1 MSSVSFALPRKFSPI
16 VLGLHLAMA
25 GVGTASLFTSSSAFA
40 QQSSVN
46 IPAGTLSASL
56 NTLAQQQGVVL
67 SYDPALLN
75 GLRNTA
81 LSGQYTFEQAA
92 AQLLVGSGVVLQP
105 TSAGYTL
112 VKNSPAGAAT
122 LKAVT
127 VTADGEPEY
136 GASSAAG
143 FSARNA
149 KIGVL
154 GERSLL
160 ETPFSVNVIS
170 GEQLE
175 NAGVKNLANLVRLD
189 PSLTSSFSA
198 VGYYDAV
205 SIRGLSLNNWT
216 NYYKNGLLFANQA
229 KTPFEN
235 VERVEVMRGLT
246 GFLQGFAAPGGA
258 INYVTERPTPT
269 WQRKVEV
276 AVDEFGTLM
285 PGIDVGGPLTE
296 DGRVGIRINASG
308 GKESYFVDEV
318 ETDRGFAS
326 VALDW
331 LATDRLTI
339 QFDAQVDQ
347 REGTTQPSLELNSN
361 GQVPQGVDPS
371 RYLGQPWA
379 TYDTLTREYAVAA
392 DLRLS
397 EQWKASFKI
406 NDAHLYR
413 DDFSANIGNIQPN
426 GDFDIQEYKSPGET
440 RDSRNMEFAVRGDL
454 TWGKVRHEVA
464 AGYTQRKLVAA
475 FGDGVFEVAGTSN
488 LYNHVIIPDPMS
500 VAPDPYIAFVNRDK
514 GVFVSDF
521 ISFNDQWQALL
532 GLRSSDVEF
541 FSVFSPTVYEDRVT
555 TPTAALIYKPVPST
569 SIYASYLE
577 GLEQGGTAPASA
589 NNRNEQLEPV
599 TAEQTEIGVKTEWFN
614 GELVTT
620 AALFET
626 EVPLSYLDQASNVFG
641 YFGTRRHRGLELTG
655 TGQVWDGGRINAGLV
670 ALDAKALN
678 TGTPANDGKVPQG
691 VAERQAT
698 LWLDQATGVEGLTAQ
713 FGLRHAGKRSL
724 NASNSVFLPAWT
736 VADLGLRYN
745 TKLQGKNANFGVLVQ
760 NITDKTYFN
769 EGNFRNIYF
778 GSKRA
783 VSLTASFEF

>member
-1 MSSVSFALPRKFSPI
+1 MSSSFAFPRKLSPV

-25 GVGTASLFTSSSAFA
+25 GVGGFSLLASAAVFA
-40 QQSSVN
+40 QQSAVN
-46 IPAGTLSASL
+46 IPAGPLSESL
-56 NTLAQQQGVVL
+56 NMLAERQGVVL
-67 SYDPALLN
+67 SYEPSLIN
-75 GLRNTA
+75 GLRNSA
-81 LSGQYTFEQAA
+81 LTGQYTFEQAA
-92 AQLLVGSGVVLQP
+92 TQLLAGTGVALQP
-105 TSAGYTL
+105 TSTGYTL
-112 VKNSPAGAAT
+112 VKNAPTGAAT

-127 VTADGEPEY
+127 VTADGEPVY
-136 GASSAAG
+136 GAPAAAG
-143 FSARNA
+143 FSAKNA

-170 GEQLE
+170 REQLE
-175 NAGVKNLANLVRLD
+175 SASVNNLANLVRLD

-235 VERVEVMRGLT
+235 IERVEVMRGLT

-269 WQRKVEV
+269 WQRKAEIV
-276 AVDEFGTLM
+276 VDEFGTFM

-296 DGRVGIRINASG
+296 DGRVGIRINAAG
-308 GKESYFVDEV
+308 GQENYFVDEV

-339 QFDAQVDQ
+339 QLDAQVDQ
-347 REGTTQPSLELNSN
+347 REGTTQPSLELNTN

-379 TYDTLTREYAVAA
+379 TYDTLTREYALAA
-392 DLRLS
+392 DFRINDT
-397 EQWKASFKI
+397 WKASFKI

-426 GDFDIQEYKSPGET
+426 GDFDIEEYKSPGET
-440 RDSRNMEFAVRGDL
+440 RDSRNMEFAVRGDVN
-454 TWGKVRHEVA
+454 WGTVRHELA

-475 FGDGVFEVAGTSN
+475 FGDGVFQVAGTSN
-488 LYNHVIIPDPMS
+488 LYNPVIIPDPMTP
-500 VAPDPYIAFVNRDK
+500 APDTYVAFVNRDK
-514 GVFVSDF
+514 GLFVSDF
-521 ISFNDQWQALL
+521 ITFNDQWQALL

-541 FSVFSPTVYEDRVT
+541 FSVFSPTVYEDTVT
-555 TPTAALIYKPVPST
+555 TPTMALIYKPVPST

-577 GLEQGGTAPASA
+577 GLEQGGTAPNTA
-589 NNRNEQLEPV
+589 NNPNEQLEPV
-599 TAEQTEIGVKTEWFN
+599 TAEQTEVGVKTEWFN
-614 GELVTT
+614 GSLITT

-655 TGQVWDGGRINAGLV
+655 TGEIWKGGRINAGFV

-698 LWLDQATGVEGLTAQ
+698 LWLDQATSVQGLTAQ
-713 FGLRHAGKRSL
+713 FGVRHAGKRAL
-724 NASNSVFLPAWT
+724 NASNSVFLPSWT
-736 VADLGLRYN
+736 VADVGLRYN
-745 TKLQGKNANFGVLVQ
+745 TTLQGKNATVGVLVQ
-760 NITDKTYFN
+760 NVTDKTYFN
-769 EGNFRNIYF
+769 EGTFRNIYF

-783 VSLTASFEF
+783 VSLTASLEF

>member
-1 MSSVSFALPRKFSPI
+1 MSSSFAFSRKLSP
-16 VLGLHLAMA
+16 VFLGLHLAMA
-25 GVGTASLFTSSSAFA
+25 GVGGVSFFASSSVFA
-40 QQSSVN
+40 QQTPIN
-46 IPAGTLSASL
+46 IPAGSLSESL
-56 NTLAQQQGVVL
+56 NLLAQQQGVVL
-67 SYDPALLN
+67 SYDPSLIS
-75 GLRNTA
+75 GLRNA
-81 LSGQYTFEQAA
+81 AISGQYTFEQAA
-92 AQLLVGSGVVLQP
+92 TRLLANSGVALQP
-105 TSAGYTL
+105 TSTGYTL
-112 VKNSPAGAAT
+112 ARNSPAGVAT

-136 GASSAAG
+136 GAPAAAG
-143 FSARNA
+143 FSAKNA

-154 GERSLL
+154 GERALL

-170 GEQLE
+170 SEQLE
-175 NAGVKNLANLVRLD
+175 SASVNNLANLVRLD

-235 VERVEVMRGLT
+235 IERVEVMRGLT

-269 WQRKVEV
+269 WQRKVELV
-276 AVDEFGTLM
+276 TDEFGTFM

-296 DGRVGIRINASG
+296 DGRVGIRINAAG
-308 GKESYFVDEV
+308 GQESYFVDEV

-347 REGTTQPSLELNSN
+347 REGTTQPSLELDTN

-379 TYDTLTREYAVAA
+379 TYDTLTREYALAA
-392 DLRLS
+392 DFRIN

-440 RDSRNMEFAVRGDL
+440 RDSRNMELAVRGDL
-454 TWGKVRHEVA
+454 NWGKVRHELA

-475 FGDGVFEVAGTSN
+475 FGDGVFQVAGTSN
-488 LYNHVIIPDPMS
+488 LYNHVIIPDPMTQ
-500 VAPDPYIAFVNRDK
+500 APDTYVAFVNRDK

-521 ISFNDQWQALL
+521 ITFNAQWQALV

-541 FSVFSPTVYEDRVT
+541 FSVFSPTVYEDTVT
-555 TPTAALIYKPVPST
+555 TPTMALIYKPVPST

-577 GLEQGGTAPASA
+577 GLEQGGTAPNSA

-599 TAEQTEIGVKTEWFN
+599 TAEQTEIGVKTEWLK
-614 GELVTT
+614 GGLITT

-655 TGQVWDGGRINAGLV
+655 TGQVWEGGRINAGLV

-698 LWLDQATGVEGLTAQ
+698 LWLDQDTGVQGLSAQ
-713 FGLRHAGKRSL
+713 FGVRHAGKRSL
-724 NASNSVFLPAWT
+724 NASNSVFLPSWT
-736 VADLGLRYN
+736 VADLGLRYS
-745 TKLQGKNANFGVLVQ
+745 TKLQGKNATVGVLVQ
-760 NITDKTYFN
+760 NATDKTYFN
-769 EGNFRNIYF
+769 EGTFRNIYF

>member
-1 MSSVSFALPRKFSPI
+1 MSSSFVSPRKLSPL

-25 GVGTASLFTSSSAFA
+25 SVVGAAFFASPSALA

-46 IPAGTLSASL
+46 IPAGPLSASL
-56 NTLAQQQGVVL
+56 NSLAQQRGVVL
-67 SYDPALLN
+67 SYEPALLN
-75 GLRNTA
+75 GLNNTA
-81 LSGQYTFEQAA
+81 LNGQYTFEQAA
-92 AQLLVGSGVVLQP
+92 TKLLAGSGVALQP

-112 VKNSPAGAAT
+112 VKNSPAGTST

-127 VTADGEPEY
+127 VTAEGEPAY
-136 GASSAAG
+136 GAAAAAG
-143 FSARNA
+143 FSAKNA

-170 GEQLE
+170 AEQLE

-198 VGYYDAV
+198 VGYYDAI

-235 VERVEVMRGLT
+235 IERVEVMRGLT

-269 WQRKVEV
+269 WQRKAEIV
-276 AVDEFGTLM
+276 VDEFGTFM

-296 DGRVGIRINASG
+296 DGRLGIRINAAG
-308 GKESYFVDEV
+308 GQENFFVDQV

-347 REGTTQPSLELNSN
+347 REGTTQPSLELNTN

-371 RYLGQPWA
+371 KYLGQPWA
-379 TYDTLTREYAVAA
+379 TYDTLTREYALAA
-392 DLRLS
+392 DLRIND
-397 EQWKASFKI
+397 QWKASFKI

-413 DDFSANIGNIQPN
+413 DDFSANIGNIQAN
-426 GDFDIQEYKSPGET
+426 GDFDIQEYKSIGEV

-454 TWGKVRHEVA
+454 TLGTVRHEVA
-464 AGYTQRKLVAA
+464 AGYTQRKLAA
-475 FGDGVFEVAGTSN
+475 VFGNSVFRTVGTSN
-488 LYNHVIIPDPMS
+488 LYNHVIIADPNG
-500 VAPDPYIAFVNRDK
+500 VPGAPSLAILNRDK
-514 GVFVSDF
+514 GVFISDF
-521 ISFNDQWQALL
+521 MTFNDKWQALL

-541 FSVFSPTVYEDRVT
+541 FSAFSPTVYEDTVT

-569 SIYASYLE
+569 SIYASYVE

-614 GELVTT
+614 GGLVTT

-626 EVPLSYLDQASNVFG
+626 DVPLSYLDQASNVFG

-655 TGQVWDGGRINAGLV
+655 TGQVWEGGRINAGLV
-670 ALDAKALN
+670 ALDAKSLN

-691 VAERQAT
+691 VSERQAT
-698 LWLDQATGVEGLTAQ
+698 LWLDQATGVRGLTAQ
-713 FGLRHAGKRSL
+713 FGLRHSGKRAL
-724 NASNSVFLPAWT
+724 DAQNSVFLPAWT
-736 VADLGLRYN
+736 VADVGLRYA
-745 TKLQGKNANFGVLVQ
+745 TQLQGKNASVGLLVQ
-760 NITDKTYFN
+760 NVTDKTYFN
-769 EGNFRNIYF
+769 EGSFRNIYF

-783 VSLTASFEF
+783 LSLTASFEF

>member
-1 MSSVSFALPRKFSPI
+1 MSSLFAFPRKLSP
-16 VLGLHLAMA
+16 VMLGLHMAMA
-25 GVGTASLFTSSSAFA
+25 GVGGFSLLASTPVFA
-40 QQSSVN
+40 QQNTIN
-46 IPAGTLSASL
+46 IPAGSLSESL
-56 NTLAQQQGVVL
+56 NTLAQRQGVVL
-67 SYDPALLN
+67 SYEPSLIN

-81 LSGQYTFEQAA
+81 LSGQFTFEQAA
-92 AQLLVGSGVVLQP
+92 TQLLAGTGVALKP
-105 TSAGYTL
+105 TSTGYTL
-112 VKNSPAGAAT
+112 AKNAPTGAAT

-127 VTADGEPEY
+127 VTADGEPVY
-136 GASSAAG
+136 GAPAAAG
-143 FSARNA
+143 FSAKNA

-160 ETPFSVNVIS
+160 ETPFSVNVMS
-170 GEQLE
+170 SEQLE
-175 NAGVKNLANLVRLD
+175 SAGVKNLANLVRLD
-189 PSLTSSFSA
+189 PALTSSFSA

-235 VERVEVMRGLT
+235 IERVEVMRGLT

-269 WQRKVEV
+269 WQRKAEIV
-276 AVDEFGTLM
+276 VDEFGTLM

-296 DGRVGIRINASG
+296 DGRVGIRINAAG
-308 GKESYFVDEV
+308 GQENYFVDEV

-347 REGTTQPSLELNSN
+347 REGTTQPSLELNTN

-379 TYDTLTREYAVAA
+379 TYDTLTREYSLAA
-392 DLRLS
+392 DFKIN

-426 GDFDIQEYKSPGET
+426 GDFDIQEYKSIGET

-454 TWGKVRHEVA
+454 NWGTVRHEVA
-464 AGYTQRKLVAA
+464 AGYTQRKLAA
-475 FGDGVFEVAGTSN
+475 VFGDSVFRTVGTSN
-488 LYNHVIIPDPMS
+488 LYDPVVIADPNG
-500 VAPDPYIAFVNRDK
+500 VPGEPRLAILNRDK
-514 GVFVSDF
+514 GLFVSDF
-521 ISFNDQWQALL
+521 ITFNDQWQALL

-541 FSVFSPTVYEDRVT
+541 FSVFNPTVYEETVT
-555 TPTAALIYKPVPST
+555 TPTMALIYKPVPST

-577 GLEQGGTAPASA
+577 GLEQGGTAPNTA
-589 NNRNEQLEPV
+589 NNPNEQLEPV

-614 GELVTT
+614 GAFIST

-641 YFGTRRHRGLELTG
+641 YFGTRRHRGIELTG
-655 TGQVWDGGRINAGLV
+655 TGEVWKGGRINAGLV

-678 TGTPANDGKVPQG
+678 TGNAANDGKVPQG

-698 LWLDQATGVEGLTAQ
+698 LWLDQSTGVQGLSAQ
-713 FGLRHAGKRSL
+713 FGVRHAGKRAL
-724 NASNSVFLPAWT
+724 NASNSVFLPSWT
-736 VADLGLRYN
+736 VADVGLRYA
-745 TKLQGKNANFGVLVQ
+745 TKLQGKNATVGVLVQ

-769 EGNFRNIYF
+769 EGTFSNIYF

-783 VSLTASFEF
+783 VSLTASLEF